1 MNKLIIQA
9 IVIFGSFLASYFISH
24 IISRSDEISIA
35 ISLVLAALP
44 QLVSRKRIE
53 LRRKQIESNWPIA
66 IESVVSALHSG
77 RSITEALVELEEYG
91 PTELSNSWMRISN
104 KLRDG
109 YTVDQ
114 VLREESGE
122 LGSPR
127 ADQFFATMIFAKE
140 YGGNS
145 VQSSLRQLAQL
156 MREEHQV
163 HEEIETKFGWV
174 RNSAILAAIAPWLL
188 LIILTSQPRTIEAFA
203 TDGGKTILSLGVV
216 ATAVAYLW
224 MERLAKLPQVPRT
237 LSLSAQN

>member
-1 MNKLIIQA
+1 MNKLHIQVTV
-9 IVIFGSFLASYFISH
+9 IVGSFLASYFISH
-24 IISRSDEISIA
+24 LISRSDEISLA
-35 ISLVLAALP
+35 ISLILAALP
-44 QLVSRKRIE
+44 QLVSRKRFE
-53 LRRKQIESNWPIA
+53 SRKRQLESYWPIA

-91 PTELSNSWMRISN
+91 PTELSNSWIRISN
-104 KLRDG
+104 NLQNGRSL
-109 YTVDQ
+109 DQ
-114 VLREESGE
+114 VLRAESGE
-122 LGSPR
+122 LKSPR
-127 ADQFFATMIFAKE
+127 ADQFFATLIFAKE

-188 LIILTSQPRTIEAFA
+188 LLILTSQPRTIEAFA

-216 ATAVAYLW
+216 ATALAYLW
-224 MERLAKLPQVPRT
+224 MERLAKLPQGPRT
-237 LSLSAQN
+237 LSLSEQN